1 MSGLSKYEKM
11 KKNLKKNNIITEG
24 DRKQRDKIMKEESE
38 KLKGEQI
45 KAERYNI
52 KEIIDDS
59 KKDKEL
65 INKRLSEE
73 KEITEILEDLILKQD
88 YSNEAV
94 REALNKKPELFQNL
108 DMVFI
113 KEKID
118 ELLIIKEEKRKY
130 DSIVMKAKEEVE
142 KAKKRYNFSFRLDN
156 R

>member
-1 MSGLSKYEKM
+1 M
-11 KKNLKKNNIITEG
+11 
-24 DRKQRDKIMKEESE
+24 
-38 KLKGEQI
+38 
-45 KAERYNI
+45 
-52 KEIIDDS
+52 
-59 KKDKEL
+59 
-65 INKRLSEE
+65 
-73 KEITEILEDLILKQD
+73 EDLILKQD

-142 KAKKRYNFSFRLDN
+142 KAKKRYNFLM
-156 R
+156 

>member
-24 DRKQRDKIMKEESE
+24 DRKQRDKIMKEDSE

-65 INKRLSEE
+65 INKRVSEE

-88 YSNEAV
+88 YSTEAV
-94 REALNKKPELFQNL
+94 REALNRKPELFQNL

-130 DSIVMKAKEEVE
+130 DAIVMKAKEEVE
-142 KAKKRYNFSFRLDN
+142 KAKKRFNFLM
-156 R
+156 